1 MSNQSPSTNAALLTV
16 LVAALLALS
25 VVAIPLGGA
34 TPVETTAATEPDV
47 SPTGSDASGVGALG
61 DVEHAAQVAP
71 PAVER
76 GGVDAA
82 LRSGGLYFAGQR
94 LGLAVPD
101 GVTDADAV
109 ELRRY
114 DRGTD
119 RAGTFVREYD
129 LGDDRSLTLST
140 DRLRGDYVLVPAGDR
155 SQALRFGTDG
165 VATELVAASDA
176 RPVEVT
182 EQSLRV
188 EWGQDRITTGD
199 DDVDL
204 DVRSNRARYNL
215 NVSADGL
222 DYDDLESLFRAGGAA
237 SNPDPYADRQPFAVG
252 GVVHDAH
259 ADDDV
264 LVIRGLRDGSLSAD
278 FTEIDPGTYRF
289 TFEVTDTGVT
299 SGASVGDDD
308 AAPPDVEPDP
318 AFFTL
323 TDLDPETA
331 TVEPGDPLTVSVT
344 VRNVGGVAGTQTVS
358 LRVNGEPV
366 ADRQVTLDRDVS
378 DRVSLRVDAPD
389 EPGTYAH
396 TVHTANASIAGSF
409 VVEAPETPTPEP
421 DTPTETPTET
431 PTPEP
436 DTPTET
442 PAESDD
448 DAPGFGV
455 VAALVALAA
464 LLGTAM
470 IAARR
475 R

>member
-1 MSNQSPSTNAALLTV
+1 MSDQSPSTNAALLAV
-16 LVAALLALS
+16 LVAALLFLS
-25 VVAIPLGGA
+25 AVAIPLAGA
-34 TPVETTAATEPDV
+34 TPAATPATEPDV

-61 DVEHAAQVAP
+61 DVEHAAQVAS

-101 GVTDADAV
+101 AVTDADAV

-114 DRGTD
+114 DRGDD

-129 LGDDRSLTLST
+129 LGTERSLTLST
-140 DRLRGDYVLVPAGDR
+140 DRLRGEYVLVPAGDR
-155 SQALRFGTDG
+155 SQVLRFGTDG
-165 VATELVAASDA
+165 VATGLVAAGDA

-204 DVRSNRARYNL
+204 EIRSNRARYNL

-222 DYDDLESLFRAGGAA
+222 DYDDLESLFRTGGAA
-237 SNPDPYADRQPFAVG
+237 SNPDPYTDRQPFAVG

-259 ADDDV
+259 AAEDV

-278 FTEIDPGTYRF
+278 FTTIDPGTYRF
-289 TFEVTDTGVT
+289 AFEVTDTGVT
-299 SGASVGDDD
+299 SGAPVGDDD
-308 AAPPDVEPDP
+308 EGPPAVEPDP
-318 AFFTL
+318 AFFAL

-331 TVEPGDPLTVSVT
+331 TVAPGESLVVSVT
-344 VRNVGGVAGTQTVS
+344 VRNLGGVAGTQVVS
-358 LRVNGEPV
+358 LRVDGDPV
-366 ADRQVTLDRDVS
+366 ADREVTLDRDATE
-378 DRVSLRVDAPD
+378 RVSLTLDAPD
-389 EPGTYAH
+389 DPGTYAH
-396 TVHTANASIAGSF
+396 SVHTANASIAGSV
-409 VVEAPETPTPEP
+409 VVEAPATPTPEP

-436 DTPTET
+436 DTPAET
-442 PAESDD
+442 PASDD

-464 LLGTAM
+464 LLGTAS